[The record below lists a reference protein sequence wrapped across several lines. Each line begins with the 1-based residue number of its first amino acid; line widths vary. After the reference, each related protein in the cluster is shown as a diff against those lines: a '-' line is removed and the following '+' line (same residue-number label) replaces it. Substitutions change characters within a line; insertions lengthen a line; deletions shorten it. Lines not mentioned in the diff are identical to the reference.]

1 MNPDFSKKES
11 AFSSRNILLVLVFA
25 LVAGIVN
32 FLYSYFQIGLKL
44 EYNDPSNKWIYS
56 SMSMASTV
64 IRMIVL
70 WLIVYRV
77 SKDFRA
83 SVSAFILNILII
95 ALYPFL
101 KFESSQNFSIVF
113 NHLGY
118 FLFLLPYAVFMFLHT
133 KSPAKTGFIVLIMY
147 FFASN
152 SLAYFGIQPMSDLFT
167 NFLRIFNINYDSLEA
182 ATGFIIHYPDGGY
195 SQIAYLPVV
204 LNVMVS
210 LAAFLV
216 QLEIL
221 RIVSLYRLKDLGD
234 TKLELSVTY
243 SKAQVLLTYF
253 STRILLDCA
262 AFGLIGNIYFKNS
275 MDTTSKY
282 IYIYGFW
289 AVTSVVTFYFFLWFH
304 RKVLLEYLYSRNRVP
319 SWFYYSLVIPVLNF
333 IIFPIGVFCFGKSNE
348 ISNRRE
354 LLKESYSLNS
364 AGYIGALIIIF
375 QAIALIIAVVKTQWT
390 DSFIRLIILLF
401 MVALISGKRFS
412 YYVIIGFY
420 TLMVLFHLL
429 SKEPGLFDKGE
440 ITVAIP
446 LAIIAF
452 YMMYAV
458 FFIDNFSELKEEEG
472 LDAGR
477 GESILAEKN

>member
-1 MNPDFSKKES
+1 
-11 AFSSRNILLVLVFA
+11 
-25 LVAGIVN
+25 
-32 FLYSYFQIGLKL
+32 
-44 EYNDPSNKWIYS
+44 
-56 SMSMASTV
+56 
-64 IRMIVL
+64 
-70 WLIVYRV
+70 
-77 SKDFRA
+77 
-83 SVSAFILNILII
+83 
-95 ALYPFL
+95 
-101 KFESSQNFSIVF
+101 
-113 NHLGY
+113 
-118 FLFLLPYAVFMFLHT
+118 
-133 KSPAKTGFIVLIMY
+133 
-147 FFASN
+147 
-152 SLAYFGIQPMSDLFT
+152 
-167 NFLRIFNINYDSLEA
+167 
-182 ATGFIIHYPDGGY
+182 
-195 SQIAYLPVV
+195 
-204 LNVMVS
+204 
-210 LAAFLV
+210 
-216 QLEIL
+216 
-221 RIVSLYRLKDLGD
+221 
-234 TKLELSVTY
+234 
-243 SKAQVLLTYF
+243 
-253 STRILLDCA
+253 
-262 AFGLIGNIYFKNS
+262 